1 MTNECA
7 GIIASCITTAGGL
20 IAFFTGLFFQNRN
33 SKYLSKERF
42 FYELFPR
49 RLKLYE
55 DICLWIDDNSYS
67 QFDDKNEE
75 LKRIKLSLL
84 SLTTRSQMYGSEEI
98 TDMLNQFIDFIQ
110 IYTKQNMND
119 DVILKEFRSGCAIRY
134 DKIFDYLSSVSFP
147 PFIEDVLKPF
157 DEENKKLQ
165 EHKKAQS
172 HPSSEKEI

>member
-7 GIIASCITTAGGL
+7 VIIASCITTAGGL
-20 IAFFTGLFFQNRN
+20 IAFFAGLFFQNRN

-55 DICLWIDDNSYS
+55 DICLWIDDNSRS
-67 QFDDKNEE
+67 QFKDRNEE
-75 LKRIKLSLL
+75 LKRILLSLL
-84 SLTTRSQMYGSEEI
+84 SLTTRSEMYGSEEM
-98 TDMLNQFIDFIQ
+98 TSMLHQFVDLIHA
-110 IYTKQNMND
+110 YTEQDMND
-119 DVILKEFRSGCAIRY
+119 DVLLKAFKTECKERY
-134 DKIFDYLSSVSFP
+134 EKIFAYISSASFP

-157 DEENKKLQ
+157 DKENKKLQ